1 MKSDFE
7 LALEECLAQMRA
19 GKTLEE
25 CLSAHPVH
33 ARRLRPLLEAA
44 RRVWEI
50 PVPRAR
56 PAAVQAG
63 RERLL
68 AGANFQP
75 DSPAPVSSGRF
86 SRYTKQILAPLKTLL
101 LGKPRSI
108 TSLAFRLGVA
118 FVFVFLATSAITL
131 KASASS
137 LPGDRLY
144 LVKRTWEDLRIK
156 FTPGVQSKQLLQERY
171 AAERREEVKKLMQL
185 RRAETVEFQAP
196 LEEMGPE
203 LWLVNGFQVSID
215 SETEMEGQPATG
227 TVVDVRARLEQDG
240 TLVAIQVRVPVG
252 NSSTPQPP
260 TLPKPAL
267 TTPIKESPEIENTE
281 SPSYQQAPGETPQP
295 PELKGEE
302 RNTATLQPTE
312 APEVEATQ
320 APDIYQTSTQ
330 EPAEQHEYGES
341 AEETES
347 HESIHSAEPT
357 EQHDEA
363 PETGGDH

>member
-7 LALEECLAQMRA
+7 LTLEECLAQMRA
-19 GKTLEE
+19 GKILEE
-25 CLSAHPVH
+25 CLSAHPAD
-33 ARRLRPLLEAA
+33 ARKLRPLLEAA

-68 AGANFQP
+68 AGANFQQE
-75 DSPAPVSSGRF
+75 SLAPVSSVRF
-86 SRYTKQILAPLKTLL
+86 SRYIKQILGVFKTFL
-101 LGKPRSI
+101 LGKPRSV

-118 FVFVFLATSAITL
+118 FVFVLLATSAITL

-137 LPGDRLY
+137 LPGDKLY

-171 AAERREEVKKLMQL
+171 AEERREEVKKLMQL

-196 LEEMGPE
+196 LEQMEPE
-203 LWLVNGFQVSID
+203 LWLVNGFEVNID
-215 SETEMEGQPATG
+215 PETEMEGQPATG

-252 NSSTPQPP
+252 KSSTPQPP
-260 TLPKPAL
+260 TLPKPTL
-267 TTPIKESPEIENTE
+267 TTPIQKSPEIESQKT
-281 SPSYQQAPGETPQP
+281 PSYQQAPATTPQP
-295 PELKGEE
+295 PELQGEE
-302 RNTATLQPTE
+302 RNTATLQATE

-320 APDIYQTSTQ
+320 APEIHQTSTP
-330 EPAEQHEYGES
+330 ESAEQHEYGES
-341 AEETES
+341 AEGAES
-347 HESIHSAEPT
+347 HESIHPAEPT
-357 EQHDEA
+357 EQPEEA
-363 PETGGDH
+363 PEGGGDH